1 MDHCPPNPASSL
13 ASSVHAR
20 ARRPGPGRRPP
31 GTRWSTLAVLLA
43 WILAGLTLTAMA
55 RVSQGADLDV
65 RIPVMVRL
73 LDPPAVPVFVA
84 TRARL
89 GERAA
94 VQATRAQIRRIQAA
108 QDRLLSRLTPGR
120 TILLFRTQRVYNGV
134 ALLVPQED
142 LPLLAGLPEV
152 DRVQPLP
159 SYRPARVRG
168 VPWVGSPR
176 LWTALGD
183 LGVTGRNVTIG
194 IVDTGIDY
202 LHTDF
207 GGPGT
212 GYTDNDPT
220 VITDVVGGISFP
232 TAKVIGGYDFAG
244 DEYNGLDRP
253 IPQPD
258 PDPMDCWG
266 HGTHVAGIAAGYGI
280 RSDGS
285 TYPGPYTGEIPWEEM
300 ALGPGV
306 APEASLVALK
316 IFGCQGVSHLLNLAL
331 EWAVDP
337 NGDGDLSDRL
347 DVVNLSI
354 GSSFGHPQDPGAEAA
369 DNAARAGV
377 VVVAAAGN
385 SGDTYYAVMS
395 PGSADLAIS
404 VGATS
409 LEGLPFPGQEDLSPS
424 VSNVDLVVGFSARG
438 PRRGDAA
445 LKPDILAPGH
455 PIVSARGGSGDGT
468 AIQAGT
474 SMATPF
480 VSGAMALL
488 RQLHPSWRVEELK
501 ALVMNSALPQA
512 PASHTFPLRY
522 YGPARVGAG
531 RLDVAQAARTDV
543 LLYAADVPGQV
554 SLSFGRLEALGWT
567 RATRTLRLANR
578 GPLTRTYLIEYM
590 PTVDMPSARVELTP
604 TGPITLPPYAA
615 TSLAVTLEVDGDTLR
630 RNPDPT
636 VRPLL
641 TFPRHRLSEESGSLV
656 AWPRPAR
663 FQATLDG
670 RNQVPPVASEL
681 SGTLALD
688 LEPRTGQAWVTG
700 TLSSRTPVT
709 VTAVHLHLGHATV
722 NGPTV
727 LTLTTGL
734 LPPTRSLTFT
744 GQIALDRTLRRDLA
758 SGFLYADV
766 HTESWPQG
774 AARDQLRPQDPL
786 LRLPLYAAPRPVSA
800 MGTEETVLD
809 LGTRPTGTFT
819 VTLVG
824 RGLLTAPSL
833 DQAEF
838 PTDTVSLVSLLELQV
853 RSPNEATSPP
863 RLDHADL
870 KYVGI
875 ATDRHTSRVREAP
888 DPVAAS
894 RLLFG
899 LATYGEWSTPN
910 QLTFR
915 IELDT
920 DEDGQVDYRLEN
932 GDYGSF
938 RHLPPTDEFLAVLE
952 DRRSPGARDLTY
964 FLNLVSA
971 QEMETRLFDSN
982 VLLMAVDAR
991 AVGLDRD
998 NPDLN
1003 YRVVTFS
1010 QDSLEEDTP
1019 VDQTGWLHYDLER
1032 PGLWAANP
1040 ALSDFPIFPDLPQT
1054 TIQVTVDRAGMQ
1066 HNGSQGLLL
1075 LHHFNEA
1082 EVRAQIIGVQARWS
1096 VYLPRITH
1104 P

>member
-1 MDHCPPNPASSL
+1 MDRDPPTPAGPR
-13 ASSVHAR
+13 ASPVHAR
-20 ARRPGPGRRPP
+20 SRRPLRS
-31 GTRWSTLAVLLA
+31 RWPVLALLLA
-43 WILAGLTLTAMA
+43 CTLAGLTLTAVA
-55 RVSQGADLDV
+55 QTPPAPSLDA

-84 TRARL
+84 ARARL
-89 GERAA
+89 GEPAA
-94 VQATRAQIRRIQAA
+94 VQMAQDQIRRVQAA
-108 QDRLLSRLTPGR
+108 QDRFLARLVPGR
-120 TILLFRTQRVYNGV
+120 ATLLFRTQRIYNGI
-134 ALLVPQED
+134 ALLVHPED
-142 LPLLAGLPEV
+142 LPLLAGMSGV

-159 SYRPARVRG
+159 AYRPARARG

-176 LWTALGD
+176 LWTALDG
-183 LGVTGRNVTIG
+183 LGVTGRDITIG

-212 GYTDNDPT
+212 GYADNDPT
-220 VITDVVGGISFP
+220 VITDVVGGITFP
-232 TAKVIGGYDFAG
+232 TTKVVGGYDFAG
-244 DEYNGLDRP
+244 DEYNGLDRLV
-253 IPQPD
+253 PQPD

-266 HGTHVAGIAAGYGI
+266 HGTHVAGIAAGYGV

-285 TYPGPYTGEIPWEEM
+285 TYPGPYTGPIPWEEM

-337 NGDGDLSDRL
+337 DGDGDFSDRL

-354 GSSFGHPQDPGAEAA
+354 GSSFGHPQDPATEAS
-369 DNAARAGV
+369 DNAAQAGI

-385 SGDTYYAVMS
+385 SGDTYYSVMS
-395 PGSADLAIS
+395 PGDADRVLS

-409 LEGLPFPGQEDLSPS
+409 LEGLPFPGQEDLPPS
-424 VSNVDLVVGFSARG
+424 VSSVDVVVGFSARG

-455 PIVSARGGSGDGT
+455 SIVSARGGSGNGT
-468 AIQAGT
+468 AVQAGT
-474 SMATPF
+474 SMAAPF

-488 RQLHPSWRVEELK
+488 RARYPSWRVEELK

-512 PASHTFPLRY
+512 PAGHTFPLLY
-522 YGPARVGAG
+522 YGPARAGAG
-531 RLDVAQAARTDV
+531 RLDVVQAARTDV
-543 LLYAADVPGQV
+543 LLYTVQAPGQV
-554 SLSFGRLEALGWT
+554 SLSFGRVEALGPT
-567 RATRTLRLANR
+567 RATRTVRLANK
-578 GPLTRTYLIEYM
+578 GPFTRTYLLEYM

-604 TGPITLPPYAA
+604 TGPITLSPYAA
-615 TSLAVTLEVDGDTLR
+615 ANLAVALEVDGDALR
-630 RNPDPT
+630 RTPDPT

-641 TFPRHRLSEESGSLV
+641 TFPRHRLNEESGALV
-656 AWPRPAR
+656 AWPLPAR

-670 RNQVPPVASEL
+670 QHSVPPVSSGL
-681 SGTLALD
+681 SATLTLE
-688 LEPRTGQAWVTG
+688 LEPRTGQAWATG
-700 TLSSRTPVT
+700 TLTSRTPVT
-709 VTAVHLHLGHATV
+709 VTAIHLHRGHATV
-722 NGPTV
+722 NGPTARPLVTQV
-727 LTLTTGL
+727 LSSV
-734 LPPTRSLTFT
+734 RSLTFT
-744 GQIALDRTLRRDLA
+744 VPVVLDRALRRDLA
-758 SGFLYADV
+758 GGFLYVDL
-766 HTESWPQG
+766 HTERWPQG
-774 AARDQLRPQDPL
+774 AARGQLRPLGPL
-786 LRLPLYAAPRPVSA
+786 LRLPLHAIPRPVSA

-819 VTLVG
+819 LTLAG

-833 DQAEF
+833 DQAAF
-838 PTDTVSLVSLLELQV
+838 PTDTVSLVSLLELQL
-853 RSPNEATSPP
+853 RSPNEASSPP
-863 RLDHADL
+863 WLDHADL
-870 KYVGI
+870 KYVGV
-875 ATDRHTSRVREAP
+875 ATDRRTARVRSAR

-899 LATYGEWSTPN
+899 LATYGEWATPN
-910 QLTFR
+910 QLIFR

-938 RHLPPTDEFLAVLE
+938 RHLPPTDEFLAILE
-952 DRRSPGARDLTY
+952 DQASPGARELTY

-971 QEMETRLFDSN
+971 QEMETALFDSN
-982 VLLMAVDAR
+982 VLLMAVDAQ
-991 AVGLDRD
+991 AVGLDRN

-1010 QDSLEEDTP
+1010 RGSLEEETP

-1054 TIQVTVDRAGMQ
+1054 AIQVTVDRAGMQ
-1066 HNGSQGLLL
+1066 HNGSRGLLL
-1075 LHHFNEA
+1075 LHHFNRAEA
-1082 EVRAQIIGVQARWS
+1082 RAQTLPVRARWP
-1096 VYLPRITH
+1096 VYLPWITR

>member
-1 MDHCPPNPASSL
+1 
-13 ASSVHAR
+13 
-20 ARRPGPGRRPP
+20 
-31 GTRWSTLAVLLA
+31 
-43 WILAGLTLTAMA
+43 
-55 RVSQGADLDV
+55 
-65 RIPVMVRL
+65 MVRL
-73 LDPPAVPVFVA
+73 LDPPAVPVFVEA
-84 TRARL
+84 RARQ

-94 VQATRAQIRRIQAA
+94 VQVARDQIRRIQAT
-108 QDRLLSRLTPGR
+108 QDRFLDSLVPGR
-120 TILLFRTQRVYNGV
+120 ATLLFRTQRVYNGI
-134 ALLVPQED
+134 ALLVRPED
-142 LPLLAGLPEV
+142 LPFLAGMAGV

-159 SYRPARVRG
+159 GYRPARARG

-176 LWTALGD
+176 LWTALEG
-183 LGVTGRNVTIG
+183 LGITGRGVTIG

-212 GYTDNDPT
+212 GYADNDPT
-220 VITDVVGGISFP
+220 VITDVVGGITFP
-232 TAKVIGGYDFAG
+232 TTKVIGGYDFAG
-244 DEYNGLDRP
+244 DEYNGLDRLV
-253 IPQPD
+253 PQPD

-266 HGTHVAGIAAGYGI
+266 HGTHVAGIAAGYGV

-285 TYPGPYTGEIPWEEM
+285 TYPGPYTGPIPWEEM

-337 NGDGDLSDRL
+337 DGDGDFSDRL

-354 GSSFGHPQDPGAEAA
+354 GSSFGHPQDPAAEAS
-369 DNAARAGV
+369 DNAAQAGI

-385 SGDTYYAVMS
+385 SGDTYYSVMS
-395 PGSADLAIS
+395 PGDADRVLS

-409 LEGLPFPGQEDLSPS
+409 LEGLSFPGQENLPPS
-424 VSNVDLVVGFSARG
+424 VSNVDVVVGFSARG

-455 PIVSARGGSGDGT
+455 PIASAQGGSGNGT
-468 AIQAGT
+468 AVQAGT
-474 SMATPF
+474 SMAAPF

-488 RQLHPSWRVEELK
+488 RARYPSWRVEELK
-501 ALVMNSALPQA
+501 ALAMNSALPQA
-512 PASHTFPLRY
+512 PAGHTSPLLY
-522 YGPARVGAG
+522 YGPARAGAG
-531 RLDVAQAARTDV
+531 RLDVAQAAQTDV
-543 LLYAADVPGQV
+543 LLYSVQAPGQV
-554 SLSFGRLEALGWT
+554 SLSFGRMEALGPT
-567 RATRTLRLANR
+567 RATRNVRLANK
-578 GPLTRTYLIEYM
+578 GPFTRTYLLEYM
-590 PTVDMPSARVELTP
+590 PTVDMPGARVELTP
-604 TGPITLPPYAA
+604 TGPILLFPYAA
-615 TSLAVTLEVDGDTLR
+615 ANVAVTLEVDGDALR
-630 RNPDPT
+630 RVPDPT

-641 TFPRHRLSEESGSLV
+641 TFPRHRLSEESGALV
-656 AWPRPAR
+656 AWPSPSR

-670 RNQVPPVASEL
+670 RHRVPPVSSGL
-681 SGTLALD
+681 SGTLTLE

-709 VTAVHLHLGHATV
+709 VTAVHLHRGHATV

-727 LTLTTGL
+727 RTLVAEAL
-734 LPPTRSLTFT
+734 SSSRALTFT
-744 GQIALDRTLRRDLA
+744 VPVVLDRALRRDLA
-758 SGFLYADV
+758 GGFLYVDV
-766 HTESWPQG
+766 HTEGWPQG
-774 AARDQLRPQDPL
+774 AARGQLRPRGAPL
-786 LRLPLYAAPRPVSA
+786 LRLPLHGAPRPVSA

-809 LGTRPTGTFT
+809 LGTRLTATFT
-819 VTLVG
+819 ITLAG

-833 DQAEF
+833 DQAAF
-838 PTDTVSLVSLLELQV
+838 PTDTVSLVSLLELQL
-853 RSPNEATSPP
+853 RSPNEASSPP
-863 RLDHADL
+863 GLDHADL
-870 KYVGI
+870 KYVGV
-875 ATDRHTSRVREAP
+875 ATDRRTARVRGAP

-899 LATYGEWSTPN
+899 LATYGEWATPN
-910 QLTFR
+910 QLIFR

-938 RHLPPTDEFLAVLE
+938 RHLPPTDEFFAILE
-952 DRRSPGARDLTY
+952 DRSSPGSRELTY

-971 QEMETRLFDSN
+971 QEMETALFDSN
-982 VLLMAVDAR
+982 VLLMAVDAQ
-991 AVGLDRD
+991 AVGLGRA

-1010 QDSLEEDTP
+1010 RSSLEEETP

-1040 ALSDFPIFPDLPQT
+1040 ALSNFPIFPDLPQT
-1054 TIQVTVDRAGMQ
+1054 AIQVSVDRAGMQ
-1066 HNGSQGLLL
+1066 HNRSRGLLL
-1075 LHHFNEA
+1075 LHHFNRAEA
-1082 EVRAQIIGVQARWS
+1082 RAQILPVRARWP
-1096 VYLPRITH
+1096 VYLPWITR